1 MNRAV
6 INSRAGPSGGGG
18 MGMKLRNMF
27 KPKVT
32 KISPS
37 KTREMMVAV
46 FILLFSVFWFV
57 SGENSRSCDFQNN
70 LAVRVSGLAQF
81 MSTPGICQWKD
92 SSNNGLHF
100 AVVD

>member
-27 KPKVT
+27 KPNVT

-37 KTREMMVAV
+37 TTREMIVAI
-46 FILLFSVFWFV
+46 FIINFSFFLFV
-57 SGENSRSCDFQNN
+57 SGENSKSRDIQND
-70 LAVRVSGLAQF
+70 LAARMSGLAQF
-81 MSTPGICQWKD
+81 MSTPGVSQGQD
-92 SSNNGLHF
+92 SFYHRPHLSG
-100 AVVD
+100 V